1 MLRTLRAV
9 DFRCFEMLALE
20 VPAAGGIFLGDNAQG
35 KTSVLEAVCVLVRL
49 HSPRTSRMASLAR
62 MGGAGGFGLAG
73 EAWGQGRKVR
83 WEPRKAVGFDVDGEG
98 RPSQGDYLRDGG
110 LLVWMGNE
118 DLELV
123 RGSGEVRRRYLDFI
137 GAQAEPGYRRA
148 LARYRRALKA
158 KNLLLKD
165 PAPREAE
172 IASYER
178 VMVDA
183 ATLLVRTRCELVA
196 RLSPAAAD
204 FQSAI
209 AGRPEALEMSY
220 EPAGG
225 GDLATALDQARERE
239 RRQRQRL
246 VGPHRD
252 VLKLKLNDLPAA
264 EFASEGQQRTLAL
277 ALKLAQGRVLS
288 EVRGEQPVWLI
299 DDIFGELDPGRRNA
313 VMKALPKEA
322 QKWITTTRLD
332 WLEGTEGVAGMG
344 RFRVVEGKVTADA
357 GG

>member
-1 MLRTLRAV
+1 MLRSLRAV
-9 DFRCFEMLALE
+9 DFRCFERLALE
-20 VPAAGGIFLGDNAQG
+20 VPASGGIFLGDNAQG
-35 KTSVLEAVCVLVRL
+35 KTSILEAVCVLVRL

-73 EAWGQGRKVR
+73 EAWDQSRKVR
-83 WEPRKAVGFDVDGEG
+83 WEPRKAVSFEVDGESRG
-98 RPSQGDYLRDGG
+98 SQGDYLNDGG

-165 PAPREAE
+165 PSPREAE

-178 VMVDA
+178 VMIDA
-183 ATLLVRTRCELVA
+183 AAVLVKARRELVE
-196 RLSPAAAD
+196 RLAPAAAG
-204 FQSAI
+204 FQGEI
-209 AGRPEALEMSY
+209 AGRPEALGMIY

-225 GDLATALDQARERE
+225 GDLAVALEQARERE
-239 RRQRQRL
+239 RRQRQGL

-252 VLKLKLNDLPAA
+252 ELRLMLNDLPAN

-277 ALKLAQGRVLS
+277 AMKLAQGRVLS

-299 DDIFGELDPGRRNA
+299 DDVFGELDPGRRNA
-313 VMKALPKEA
+313 VMRSLPKEA

-332 WLEGTEGVAGMG
+332 WLEGTSGVEGMVRYRVAGG
-344 RFRVVEGKVTADA
+344 AVSEEV
-357 GG
+357 